1 MMEEEGIIVPFCASV
16 DAYIKKGS
24 GIDLIMKSVAG
35 LSRLVSLY
43 SQNEET
49 SRNYA
54 KFGQAIINCRML
66 ANHFRYAESL
76 NFAIVKFKKR
86 DGRPLL
92 SWLCLVGSF
101 FFRSLEQVFGD
112 LNYYQSVFMH
122 HWNRTFLSL
131 GYWFFKSLSL
141 TCGFFYELMSLRA
154 TIASPEWRNK
164 SAQGRSKI
172 LRAGC
177 ISLLRYIFDMVVYY
191 QWVPWYNPYKTV
203 QYASAAAAGIL
214 GIYVSWKETQAAR
227 VAGAKKAPELRTALN
242 GKEENEI
249 AELKT
254 VVPAE

>member
-1 MMEEEGIIVPFCASV
+1 
-16 DAYIKKGS
+16 
-24 GIDLIMKSVAG
+24 MKSVAG

-122 HWNRTFLSL
+122 HWSRTFLSL

-141 TCGFFYELMSLRA
+141 TCGFFLR
-154 TIASPEWRNK
+154 I
-164 SAQGRSKI
+164 
-172 LRAGC
+172 
-177 ISLLRYIFDMVVYY
+177 D
-191 QWVPWYNPYKTV
+191 
-203 QYASAAAAGIL
+203 
-214 GIYVSWKETQAAR
+214 VSESHHCVTGLANQKC
-227 VAGAKKAPELRTALN
+227 AGAFKDFEGGMHFAAPIYL
-242 GKEENEI
+242 
-249 AELKT
+249 
-254 VVPAE
+254 